1 MWLSS
6 VEVNQS
12 GDFQLDRITLA
23 SGRTIEDAIGDSL
36 FCMKRSV
43 RDWQTI
49 DRPLHDNAKHHQLFR
64 LIDMSNFHCSALPW
78 GL

>member
-1 MWLSS
+1 MWLNS

-23 SGRTIEDAIGDSL
+23 CRRTIEDALGDFL

-43 RDWQTI
+43 RDRQTI
-49 DRPLHDNAKHHQLFR
+49 DRALHDHAKHHQLFG
-64 LIDMSNFHCSALPW
+64 LIDMSNFHCSALPCAF
-78 GL
+78 